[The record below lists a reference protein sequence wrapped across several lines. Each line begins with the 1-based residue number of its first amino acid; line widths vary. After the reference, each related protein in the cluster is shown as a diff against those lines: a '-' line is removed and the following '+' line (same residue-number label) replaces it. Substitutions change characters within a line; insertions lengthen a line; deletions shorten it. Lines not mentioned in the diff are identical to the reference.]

1 VLSLRHFSLAI
12 EEETVSHDLDCQPNQ
27 ESQPQPHHHACG
39 NLFGCGE
46 EQGTGVLREDIK
58 DAAFSKRA
66 TDRLL
71 HTDEMNQEQI
81 DGYLNARGH
90 SRRRLLR
97 ASSFMGALAGIG
109 PWFSKLARAADSLEG
124 GPVTG
129 AAAAQSQNK
138 DEQGRVHIVESND
151 KTVHLGVYDTT
162 LDPILQIDSGDT
174 ISFPNTWSHF
184 LNQLQPGVPIETLAK
199 LRVSNPGHGP
209 HSIIGPIYVKGA
221 EPGDV
226 LEVRYKRIR
235 PFDWGAVFN
244 NPGSLGTGLLAQDFP
259 EGQVKYLK
267 IDFPKMTAEFN
278 RNIHVPIRPFQGTL
292 GVAPP
297 DGYYPPLSPGV
308 TSSVPPGPHAGN
320 TDLSEMVEGST
331 MFIPVWKPGALI
343 FTGDSHA
350 VQGDGEINLSA
361 LETRMQELRI
371 QVVLHKQKNFAW
383 PIAET
388 ATHWITLGLDKDL
401 NVAMTLAARNAINF
415 LAAHA
420 DLTKLDAYALCSIAV
435 SFRVTQVVDIVRGVH
450 AMIPKNLFAE
460 DLRKQINVV

>member
-1 VLSLRHFSLAI
+1 MPHASDHQHENQSP
-12 EEETVSHDLDCQPNQ
+12 SHH
-27 ESQPQPHHHACG
+27 SCG

-58 DAAFSKRA
+58 DAAFTRRTA
-66 TDRLL
+66 DRLL
-71 HTDEMNQEQI
+71 HMDEMNQAQL
-81 DGYLNARGH
+81 DGYLSARGH

-109 PWFSKLARAADSLEG
+109 PWFTKLARAADALEVG
-124 GPVTG
+124 SP
-129 AAAAQSQNK
+129 AANK
-138 DEQGRVHIVESND
+138 DDEGHVHVVESND
-151 KTVHLGVYDTT
+151 KTVRLGVYDTT
-162 LDPILQIDSGDT
+162 LDPILKIDSGDT

-184 LNQLQPGVPIETLAK
+184 LNQMQPGVPIETLAK
-199 LRVSNPGHGP
+199 LRLSNPGHGP
-209 HSIIGPIYVKGA
+209 HSIIGPIYVNNA

-244 NPGSLGTGLLAQDFP
+244 NPGSIGTGLLAQDFP

-267 IDFPKMTAEFN
+267 LDVPNMTAEFN
-278 RNIHVPIRPFQGTL
+278 RDIHVPLKPFQGTL

-297 DGYYPPLSPGV
+297 DGFYPPLSTGV

-320 TDLSEMVEGST
+320 TDLSEMIEGST

-383 PIAET
+383 PVAET
-388 ATHWITLGLDKDL
+388 PTHWIMLGLDKDL

-415 LAAHA
+415 LSTHA

-450 AMIPKNLFAE
+450 AMIPKNLFATG
-460 DLRKQINVV
+460 LRNKITVV